1 VAPNRRTRR
10 RPSRPCDEQAD
21 ATLAELQ
28 AWLAE
33 HDTRVSAGYLWKR
46 LRYLACQILWEPIIS
61 GDVCEPTPHAV
72 SQITKEIFYMLKTLA
87 LAAVGLAFA
96 GGLAFAESPMTR
108 EPTTGR
114 SVVTSPS
121 MNHWLASNIY
131 KANVYDPSENKI
143 GDVSD
148 LIIDSDGNVTAAV
161 ISVGGFLGVG
171 QKDVEIPFKDL
182 KITMRDGKD
191 WLTLNRTKDELKSAP
206 AYDKKAENRM

>member
-1 VAPNRRTRR
+1 MLSSRTFM
-10 RPSRPCDEQAD
+10 QAS
-21 ATLAELQ
+21 Q
-28 AWLAE
+28 
-33 HDTRVSAGYLWKR
+33 SSSK
-46 LRYLACQILWEPIIS
+46 ILWESIMS

-72 SQITKEIFYMLKTLA
+72 SLKTLA
-87 LAAVGLAFA
+87 MAAVGLAFA

-121 MNHWLASNIY
+121 TSHWLGSHIY

-171 QKDVEIPFKDL
+171 QKDVEIPFKEL

>member
-1 VAPNRRTRR
+1 
-10 RPSRPCDEQAD
+10 
-21 ATLAELQ
+21 
-28 AWLAE
+28 
-33 HDTRVSAGYLWKR
+33 
-46 LRYLACQILWEPIIS
+46 
-61 GDVCEPTPHAV
+61 
-72 SQITKEIFYMLKTLA
+72 
-87 LAAVGLAFA
+87 
-96 GGLAFAESPMTR
+96 MTR

-121 MNHWLASNIY
+121 TSHWLASNIY

-171 QKDVEIPFKDL
+171 QKDVEIPFKEL